1 MFKLIGIF
9 VVVSVLVLSYDS
21 FKRWFVGDSSPQ
33 ETVTEVRRKVGEVLI
48 GDHARSHQGR
58 GTDIKPID
66 PAAPS
71 QSNGIP
77 LDTSEMVREMM
88 KK

>member
-9 VVVSVLVLSYDS
+9 VVSLVLFLGYDS
-21 FKRWFVGDSSPQ
+21 LSRWYVGDASPK
-33 ETVTEVRRKVGEVLI
+33 ETVTEIRKKIGEILVGDQQVSNQVSGAE
-48 GDHARSHQGR
+48 
-58 GTDIKPID
+58 IKPND
-66 PAAPS
+66 PIPSS
-71 QSNGIP
+71 QSNAIP